1 MSREFWWS
9 SGPHPT
15 FQIGR
20 LQQLFLTWPPESVPS
35 VPRAFCKKIQY
46 FSVEIFCW
54 VCRWK
59 GSVPIYST
67 TRAEQAFEPHHYSD
81 SFLLNMKWF
90 CGQPA
95 VSRSQL
101 NREPATPLL
110 ISIDKK
116 FASPLCPVSL
126 RRRRKQ
132 GYHISRE
139 CKELQRECLNSI
151 WLLNCDKAF
160 NRRRPTNA
168 IQKAK
173 TETETMPVSVKP
185 SIIE

>member
-1 MSREFWWS
+1 MEFWATSNFSNWEAS
-9 SGPHPT
+9 TT
-15 FQIGR
+15 FLDLTTR
-20 LQQLFLTWPPESVPS
+20 KCPFCASCLLQ
-35 VPRAFCKKIQY
+35 KIQY

-59 GSVPIYST
+59 GPVPIYT
-67 TRAEQAFEPHHYSD
+67 TRAEQAFEPHHYLD

-126 RRRRKQ
+126 RRRRKDLER

>member
-1 MSREFWWS
+1 MEFWATSNFSNWEAS
-9 SGPHPT
+9 TT
-15 FQIGR
+15 FLDLTTR
-20 LQQLFLTWPPESVPS
+20 KCPFCASCLLQ
-35 VPRAFCKKIQY
+35 KIKIQY

-67 TRAEQAFEPHHYSD
+67 TRAEQASEPHHYLD

-126 RRRRKQ
+126 RRRRRKQ
-132 GYHISRE
+132 DLERGLSYLKGVQRAS
-139 CKELQRECLNSI
+139 KGMPKFYLTSELWQS
-151 WLLNCDKAF
+151 F
-160 NRRRPTNA
+160 
-168 IQKAK
+168 
-173 TETETMPVSVKP
+173 
-185 SIIE
+185 

>member
-1 MSREFWWS
+1 MLRPLQFWVALLYFTCQGNFDGVLGHASNFSNWEAS
-9 SGPHPT
+9 TT
-15 FQIGR
+15 FLDLTTR
-20 LQQLFLTWPPESVPS
+20 KCPFCTSCLLQ
-35 VPRAFCKKIQY
+35 KKKKFNI
-46 FSVEIFCW
+46 SPVENFCW

-90 CGQPA
+90 CGQPE

-101 NREPATPLL
+101 NREQPATPLL

-126 RRRRKQ
+126 RRRRRKQ
-132 GYHISRE
+132 DLERGLSYLKGVQRAS
-139 CKELQRECLNSI
+139 KGMPKFYLTSELWQS
-151 WLLNCDKAF
+151 F
-160 NRRRPTNA
+160 
-168 IQKAK
+168 
-173 TETETMPVSVKP
+173 
-185 SIIE
+185 